1 MSMPLVPPFAVT
13 ASYQN
18 SQYGAGSTQ
27 VAQSEVLSHL
37 VTPPSTAVQAETD
50 SATRAAATGF
60 TPYSATNSV
69 QIVTV
74 NGTPTGGT
82 FTLRFGTGTTTS
94 LAYNASA
101 ATVQAALVALT
112 SIGTGNATVAGNAG
126 GPYTVTF
133 AGTLAGTAVQPLT
146 GNGSALTGGTSP
158 TVTVSVTAAGQP
170 AFVNQAVLNVKQQY
184 DGIRNAND
192 LASGMHS

>member
-1 MSMPLVPPFAVT
+1 M
-13 ASYQN
+13 
-18 SQYGAGSTQ
+18 
-27 VAQSEVLSHL
+27 
-37 VTPPSTAVQAETD
+37 
-50 SATRAAATGF
+50 
-60 TPYSATNSV
+60 
-69 QIVTV
+69 TV

-82 FTLRFGTGTTTS
+82 FTLRFGTGTTTA

-101 ATVQAALVALT
+101 ATVQAALVALA
-112 SIGTGNATVAGNAG
+112 SVGTGNATVSGNAG

-133 AGTLAGTAVQPLT
+133 AGTLAGKTVQSIT
-146 GNGSALTGGTSP
+146 GNGSALTGGTNP

-184 DGIRNAND
+184 DGIRNEND